1 MEQDIMKKES
11 SRKLLLYRTFSIL
24 TILLGLILMLYMII
38 VEDEPGALP
47 LLLII
52 IGTAWFSI
60 IQIRNKNPR

>member
-1 MEQDIMKKES
+1 MKKES
-11 SRKLLLYRTFSIL
+11 NRKLLLYRTFSIL
-24 TILLGLILMLYMII
+24 TILLGLILMLYMIV

-60 IQIRNKNPR
+60 IQIRTKNPR